1 MSSEPIWATGGS
13 PTETIERKKHEG
25 RLSGVFHKV
34 PCWGPSC
41 ESRHMTRSF
50 VAPSLRA
57 RASSAMP
64 MTLWFWPRD
73 DGFMKHS
80 NSARLSWR
88 ARFAPFRSWAWA
100 CHLPSLRPCGSSINT
115 VEASLLL
122 ASVWTSAERKYRW
135 GSRWNTW
142 ASRAN
147 GYSGRTM
154 NSWSLKW
161 PTPYAAYCQTLAG
174 LESKF
179 VNYTSEWFDSGCG
192 PRCGRKIYW
201 GIVAAYC
208 YWGGCRGLPPSE

>member
-100 CHLPSLRPCGSSINT
+100 CHLPSLRPLWFFDQHRRGVPPLGLCVNICGEKVQVGLQMKYLGLTSQWIFGPHYELLVPKVTNALCGLLPNIGGAG
-115 VEASLLL
+115 VEVRQLYEWVIRFRVRAP
-122 ASVWTSAERKYRW
+122 VWA
-135 GSRWNTW
+135 
-142 ASRAN
+142 
-147 GYSGRTM
+147 
-154 NSWSLKW
+154 
-161 PTPYAAYCQTLAG
+161 
-174 LESKF
+174 
-179 VNYTSEWFDSGCG
+179 
-192 PRCGRKIYW
+192 
-201 GIVAAYC
+201 
-208 YWGGCRGLPPSE
+208 